1 MAPSPSHSRRGGS
14 PRWISRGMNRRGN
27 PPKRFHPFRHCARR
41 SAIMGHPPGCGLP
54 GAFRRGGRIMGD
66 TAADGNRCG
75 RFPVSCPIFAAE
87 QGGIV
92 RVGKKRRLILTR
104 IPLFHALFLFPASFC
119 KKNAIFFFLRPRS
132 PAASFRPLYAYGRKN
147 SFIPVVGG
155 IAEREKASGTF
166 FLLKDS
172 PLALS
177 QRKPLGKK
185 LLLRIETFPAVPS
198 IMSFPP

>member
-1 MAPSPSHSRRGGS
+1 MAPSPSHSRRGRS

-27 PPKRFHPFRHCARR
+27 PPKRFHPFRHCARQ

-54 GAFRRGGRIMGD
+54 GALRRGGRIMGD

-75 RFPVSCPIFAAE
+75 RSPALCPILRRNRT
-87 QGGIV
+87 GLSGS
-92 RVGKKRRLILTR
+92 KKKKPYPYPNSP
-104 IPLFHALFLFPASFC
+104 IPHIMPFSCFFLQ
-119 KKNAIFFFLRPRS
+119 KNAIFFFLRPRS
-132 PAASFRPLYAYGRKN
+132 PAASFPPLYAYGRKN

-177 QRKPLGKK
+177 PKKPLGKK
-185 LLLRIETFPAVPS
+185 LLLRIETFPAAPS

>member
-1 MAPSPSHSRRGGS
+1 MYCMAPSPSHSRRGGS

-92 RVGKKRRLILTR
+92 RVGKKRSLILTR

-119 KKNAIFFFLRPRS
+119 KKTQFFSFFARVRP
-132 PAASFRPLYAYGRKN
+132 PPHFGPFMLMAAKTVSSLW
-147 SFIPVVGG
+147 S
-155 IAEREKASGTF
+155 EE
-166 FLLKDS
+166 LLKEKKR
-172 PLALS
+172 AGLS
-177 QRKPLGKK
+177 
-185 LLLRIETFPAVPS
+185 FS
-198 IMSFPP
+198 

>member
-1 MAPSPSHSRRGGS
+1 MDFP
-14 PRWISRGMNRRGN
+14 WDE
-27 PPKRFHPFRHCARR
+27 
-41 SAIMGHPPGCGLP
+41 PPGQSTEALSSVQALRQAVCHEGASAGMQPSGRFSP
-54 GAFRRGGRIMGD
+54 GRRIVRD

-87 QGGIV
+87 QDGIV
-92 RVGKKRRLILTR
+92 WVEKKE
-104 IPLFHALFLFPASFC
+104 ALSLPEFPYSTHYA
-119 KKNAIFFFLRPRS
+119 FFLLLSAKKTQFFLSS
-132 PAASFRPLYAYGRKN
+132 PAASFRPLYAYGCKD

>member
-1 MAPSPSHSRRGGS
+1 MAPSPSHSRRGRS

-27 PPKRFHPFRHCARR
+27 PPKRFHPLRHCARQ

-54 GAFRRGGRIMGD
+54 GALRRGGRIMGD

-75 RFPVSCPIFAAE
+75 RSPALCPIFAAE

-92 RVGKKRRLILTR
+92 WVGKKE
-104 IPLFHALFLFPASFC
+104 ALSLPKFPYSTHYA
-119 KKNAIFFFLRPRS
+119 FFLLLSAKKRNFFLSS

-147 SFIPVVGG
+147 SFIPVAGG
-155 IAEREKASGTF
+155 IAEREKASGPF